1 MQENPNPK
9 LGFKSAIITFANK
22 EFELAFFKKDNTN
35 FKDLYTNSKTLQ
47 EDIIS
52 AGSLD
57 IDRMKRDFTI
67 NAVVQYSFSNYI
79 DFIYKFN
86 RKKISAK
93 ADIYNGIIR
102 CIGTPS
108 KRFQEDPIRILRMF
122 RFQSQL
128 GYSINEETWNGAIE
142 SKNLLTTLSF
152 DEIKDEFNKIITG
165 KFVILALTNMQ
176 KFGFFNLNF
185 NGYEFFS
192 LLNNIE
198 QESLEQL
205 EEFNRR
211 LTYIDDNTKTS
222 KITVDLTEAYILLL
236 SAFPANQIRFHLET
250 LKFLD
255 TIEIERVIW
264 IIEHQELF
272 NIEDLHYKIYNIKN
286 DGYLGKNNRIELL
299 NLMRHIKHIIAT
311 LNSEEEGKAIYD
323 VFCFRPYFAEQLR
336 VTTND
341 IIQYT
346 NNVFDKNDSIIDDI
360 KEAIIKRLL
369 EVDGLQWPYEYK
381 DYMQYVKQGINDV
394 CPEIKVNIPDW
405 PGLIDDYGN
414 WMIHHKA
421 IQHFR
426 VPFSITKLSDLG
438 IEKFEDLEDILYSK
452 DENIKKQF
460 NNLLKE
466 FKEKDKT
473 LKRI

>member
-1 MQENPNPK
+1 MPLSP
-9 LGFKSAIITFANK
+9 G
-22 EFELAFFKKDNTN
+22 
-35 FKDLYTNSKTLQ
+35 
-47 EDIIS
+47 IS
-52 AGSLD
+52 
-57 IDRMKRDFTI
+57 
-67 NAVVQYSFSNYI
+67 
-79 DFIYKFN
+79 
-86 RKKISAK
+86 
-93 ADIYNGIIR
+93 
-102 CIGTPS
+102 
-108 KRFQEDPIRILRMF
+108 
-122 RFQSQL
+122 
-128 GYSINEETWNGAIE
+128 
-142 SKNLLTTLSF
+142 LSF
-152 DEIKDEFNKIITG
+152 RH
-165 KFVILALTNMQ
+165 V
-176 KFGFFNLNF
+176 
-185 NGYEFFS
+185 
-192 LLNNIE
+192 
-198 QESLEQL
+198 
-205 EEFNRR
+205 
-211 LTYIDDNTKTS
+211 
-222 KITVDLTEAYILLL
+222 
-236 SAFPANQIRFHLET
+236 RFHLET